1 MKINF
6 TKMHGIG
13 NDFMVI
19 DTFSQAFEPDAETI
33 RRLADRNFG
42 IGFDQL
48 LLLEPS
54 TDSDIDVRYRIFNS
68 DGGEVMQCG
77 NGARCAARYLHENA
91 LVQKDEVVAE
101 TGAGRLTLLCNGEDV
116 TVNMGVPKLSPTDI
130 PAQVEKQGV
139 VYLLR
144 VGEQVLSAG
153 LVNLGNPHA
162 VIIVEDVDNTE
173 VELLGPKVQEM
184 GIFPDGVN
192 VGFMQVLDRQTI
204 HLRVYE
210 RGAGETLACGSGA
223 CAAVVSGRLQGIF
236 DDTVTVHLRGGQLQ
250 VAWAGEGQP
259 VMMTGPAATVY
270 RGIIEL

>member
-19 DTFSQAFEPDAETI
+19 DTFSQTFEPNAETI

-48 LLLEPS
+48 LLLEPPQ
-54 TDSDIDVRYRIFNS
+54 SDAVDVNYRIFNS

-91 LVQKDEVVAE
+91 LVQKDEIIAE
-101 TGAGRLTLLCNGEDV
+101 TGAGRLSLLCNGEDV
-116 TVNMGVPKLSPTDI
+116 TVNMGVPKVAPADI
-130 PAQVEKQGV
+130 PAQVEKQDV

-144 VGEQVLSAG
+144 VDEQVLSAG
-153 LVNLGNPHA
+153 LVNMGNPHA
-162 VIIVEDVDNTE
+162 VIIVEDIDAAD
-173 VELLGPKVQEM
+173 VEKLGPKVQAM
-184 GIFPDGVN
+184 DMFPEGVN
-192 VGFMQVLDRQTI
+192 VGFMQVLDRETVR
-204 HLRVYE
+204 LRVYE

-223 CAAVVSGRLQGIF
+223 CAAVVSGRLQGLF